1 MLGFM
6 FLKTRRRSAAM
17 KIRSQFLKVILG
29 ALLFMCFGGVSGAQ
43 QISEQEL
50 PTLSPALH
58 AALYPEVMCV
68 HCIVP
73 IWDHGY
79 LLHVEIDRDPAV
91 VTMYDKNGKKV
102 IEARME
108 PADAAK
114 VSIGSAGA
122 TRTGGIVAIGGGIM
136 NDGSG
141 QRFIVKSEPN
151 GRITQSVR
159 IGAFYPHQVCEA
171 TDRTIWVLGYESND
185 HVAAEADK
193 NVLRHYSFEKG
204 LLGSFV
210 SLNSISQARDASLQI
225 AHPRKSFLRCGK
237 DRVSVLFW
245 TAGQYIEVDAVTEK
259 LTRWRVAPPS
269 GVRGR
274 ASGFA
279 VTEEGRSFVGLSDHS
294 EQDKKITRGLYEL
307 KASAGSSV
315 ATLVSVA
322 GTITKHD
329 PDEIA
334 AEGTFLGLWG
344 ADGNDLVVQRQGD
357 GWGLSWAK
365 VSTSVTTA
373 DYSAQH

>member
-1 MLGFM
+1 
-6 FLKTRRRSAAM
+6 M
-17 KIRSQFLKVILG
+17 KIRSQILEVILT
-29 ALLFMCFGGVSGAQ
+29 AVLWLCFGTLTGAQ
-43 QISEQEL
+43 QIGEQEL
-50 PTLSPALH
+50 PTLSPPLH

-136 NDGSG
+136 TDGSS
-141 QRFIVKSEPN
+141 QRFIVKSDAT
-151 GRITQSVR
+151 GRIVQSVR
-159 IGAFYPHQVCEA
+159 IGDFYPRQVCEA
-171 TDRTIWVLGYESND
+171 TDGTVWVLGYESND
-185 HVAAEADK
+185 HIAAEADK

-204 LLGSFV
+204 LLNSFV
-210 SLNSISQARDASLQI
+210 SLDSVSKSYDSSL
-225 AHPRKSFLRCGK
+225 HVSVPRKSFLSCGK

-245 TAGQYIEVDAVTEK
+245 AAAQYIEVDAATEK

-307 KASAGSSV
+307 KASAGNSV

-334 AEGTFLGLWG
+334 AEGTFLNLWG
-344 ADGNDLVVQRQGD
+344 ADGNELVVQRQGD
-357 GWGLSWAK
+357 GKGLSWAK
-365 VSTSVTTA
+365 VSASVTTA
-373 DYSAQH
+373 DSSAEPPN

>member
-1 MLGFM
+1 
-6 FLKTRRRSAAM
+6 M
-17 KIRSQFLKVILG
+17 KIRHLFLEVVLVS
-29 ALLFMCFGGVSGAQ
+29 LLWMCFSTLTGAQ

-136 NDGSG
+136 NDGSS
-141 QRFIVKSEPN
+141 QRFIVKSDAT
-151 GRITQSVR
+151 GRIVQSVR
-159 IGAFYPHQVCEA
+159 IGDFYPHQVCEA
-171 TDRTIWVLGYESND
+171 ADGTVWVLGYELND

-204 LLGSFV
+204 LLNSFV
-210 SLNSISQARDASLQI
+210 SLDSISKSFDASLNVS
-225 AHPRKSFLRCGK
+225 ASRKSFLSCGK
-237 DRVSVLFW
+237 ERVSVLFW
-245 TAGQYIEVDAVTEK
+245 SAAQYLQIDTSTEK
-259 LTRWRVAPPS
+259 LTRWRVAMLS
-269 GVRGR
+269 GIRGK
-274 ASGFA
+274 AGGFA
-279 VTEEGRSFVGLSDHS
+279 VTEEGRSFVGLSDFS
-294 EQDKKITRGLYEL
+294 DQDNTRTTGLYEL
-307 KASAGSSV
+307 KADSGTPL
-315 ATLVSVA
+315 ATLVPVA
-322 GTITKHD
+322 GTITKYD
-329 PDEIA
+329 PSKIA
-334 AEGTFLGLWG
+334 PDGTFFYLWG
-344 ADGNDLVVQRQGD
+344 ADGNELVMERQGD
-357 GWGLSWAK
+357 GWGLSWAR
-365 VSTSVTTA
+365 VSASLTTA
-373 DYSAQH
+373 N